1 MDAIF
6 AVVGKI
12 GSFAVGPY
20 EKNPFGRLA
29 NGDDGN
35 RVKREGEGILQFF
48 FVEIQRSSPG
58 WCPKSSLK
66 HFEK

>member
-1 MDAIF
+1 MDAVL

-12 GSFAVGPY
+12 GSIAVGPY

-29 NGDDGN
+29 YCDDGN
-35 RVKREGEGILQFF
+35 RVKRECEGLLQFF

>member
-20 EKNPFGRLA
+20 EKNPLGGFA
-29 NGDDGN
+29 YCDDGN
-35 RVKREGEGILQFF
+35 RVKRECEGLLQFF